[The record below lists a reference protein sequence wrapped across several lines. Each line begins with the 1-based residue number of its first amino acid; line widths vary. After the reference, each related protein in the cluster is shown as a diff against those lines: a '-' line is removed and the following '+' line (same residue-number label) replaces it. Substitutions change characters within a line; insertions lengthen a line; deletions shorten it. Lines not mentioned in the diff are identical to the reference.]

1 MPIATLSPDIDPS
14 LSPIPAE
21 FLLDAE
27 GCALFVDPG
36 DDAGLHAGHAAAAA
50 RPRPIGSTQGIG
62 DDDAR

>member
-27 GCALFVDPG
+27 GCALFVDPETV
-36 DDAGLHAGHAAAAA
+36 ALEH
-50 RPRPIGSTQGIG
+50 SGIG
-62 DDDAR
+62 LERLNIECGSQ